1 MQALY
6 SKYRPNTFDDV
17 IGQDHISIPLKKGVE
32 EKNFSHAFLFSGT
45 RGTGK
50 TSVARILAREIGTD
64 SNDLYEID
72 AASHTG
78 VDDMREIL
86 ESVETLPLSSEYK
99 VYIFDEV
106 HMLSKSAF
114 NALLKTLEEPPHHVV
129 FILATTEPEKVPETI
144 QSRCEVYTFREPNE
158 KILREVVENT
168 AKKEKVKLD
177 KGVSELIAKLGR
189 GSFRDTLS
197 HLQKIIS
204 LSTDEIISRDE
215 VENITGIPSSDTVV
229 KWLKAYINGDVT
241 LQGDVISDLSSKQ
254 KDAKFFAE
262 LLIEKLRI
270 MLLVKIGAI
279 KITDVNSCTDSE
291 VEAMNV
297 MLADNSEGIGSDKL
311 RRLLVAYTE
320 ISSSPQPYIPLELAF
335 MESLEG

>member
-1 MQALY
+1 MKALY

-17 IGQDHISIPLKKGVE
+17 IGQEHISVPLKKGVE

-50 TSVARILAREIGTD
+50 TSVARILAKEIGTD

-144 QSRCEVYTFREPNE
+144 HSRCELYTFREPNE
-158 KILREVVENT
+158 KILKEVVENT
-168 AKKEKVKLD
+168 AKKEKIKLD
-177 KGVSELIAKLGR
+177 KGVSELLAKLGR

-197 HLQKIIS
+197 HLQKVIS
-204 LSTDEIISRDE
+204 LSSDEIISRDE
-215 VENITGIPSSDTVV
+215 VENITGIPSSDTVM
-229 KWLKAYINGDVT
+229 KWLKAYVTGDT
-241 LQGDVISDLSSKQ
+241 ELCGEVISDLASNQ
-254 KDAKFFAE
+254 KDAKFFTE

-270 MLLVKIGAI
+270 MLLVKIGVI
-279 KITDVNSCTDSE
+279 KFTDVDTCGDSE
-291 VEAMNV
+291 IETMKE
-297 MLADNSEGIGSDKL
+297 LSEKNGDGVTSDKM
-311 RRLLVAYTE
+311 RRLLFAYTE
-320 ISSSPQPYIPLELAF
+320 ITTSPQPYIPLELAF
-335 MESLEG
+335 MESLER

>member
-1 MQALY
+1 MKALY
-6 SKYRPNTFDDV
+6 SKYRPETFKDV
-17 IGQDHISIPLKKGVE
+17 IGQDHISIPLEKGVKE
-32 EKNFSHAFLFSGT
+32 NNFSHAFLFSGT

-86 ESVETLPLSSEYK
+86 ESVETLPMSSEYK

-114 NALLKTLEEPPHHVV
+114 NALLKTLEEPPHHVI

-144 QSRCEVYTFREPNE
+144 HSRCEVYTFREPNE
-158 KILREVVENT
+158 SILKDVVENI

-197 HLQKIIS
+197 HLQKVIS
-204 LSTDEIISRDE
+204 LSSDEVISREE
-215 VENITGIPSSDTVV
+215 VESVTGIPSSDVIM
-229 KWLKAYINGDVT
+229 KWLTAYVTGDSN
-241 LQGDVISDLSSKQ
+241 LQGEVISDLAAKQ
-254 KDAKFFAE
+254 KDAKFFTE
-262 LLIEKLRI
+262 LLIEKIRI

-279 KITDVNSCTDSE
+279 KFEDINTCGE
-291 VEAMNV
+291 GEIKV
-297 MLADNSEGIGSDKL
+297 MKDLLESNGDGVTSSKL
-311 RRLLVAYTE
+311 RRLLSAYYE
-320 ISSSPQPYIPLELAF
+320 ISNSPQPYIPLELAF
-335 MESLEG
+335 MESIEG

>member
-17 IGQDHISIPLKKGVE
+17 IGQEHISLPLKKGVE

-114 NALLKTLEEPPHHVV
+114 NALLKTLEEPPHHVI

-144 QSRCEVYTFREPNE
+144 HSRCEVYTFREPNE
-158 KILREVVENT
+158 GILKDVVEGV

-197 HLQKIIS
+197 HLQKVIS
-204 LSTDEIISRDE
+204 LSSDEVISRDE
-215 VENITGIPSSDTVV
+215 VESVTGIPSSDTVM
-229 KWLKAYINGDVT
+229 KWLTAYITGDAL
-241 LQGDVISDLSSKQ
+241 LQGEVISDLETKQ
-254 KDAKFFAE
+254 KDAKFFVE

-270 MLLVKIGAI
+270 MLLVKIGAV
-279 KITDVNSCTDSE
+279 KYSDVDTCGDSE
-291 VEAMNV
+291 IESMKK
-297 MLADNSEGIGSDKL
+297 LSESNSDGITSAKL

-320 ISSSPQPYIPLELAF
+320 IASSPQPYIPLELAF

>member
-1 MQALY
+1 MKALY
-6 SKYRPNTFDDV
+6 SKYRPEKFKDV
-17 IGQDHISIPLKKGVE
+17 IGQDHISIPL
-32 EKNFSHAFLFSGT
+32 EKSVKEKSFSHAFLFSGT

-64 SNDLYEID
+64 SHDLYEID

-86 ESVETLPLSSEYK
+86 ESVETLPMSSEYK
-99 VYIFDEV
+99 VYILDEV

-114 NALLKTLEEPPHHVV
+114 NALLKTLEEPPHHVI

-144 QSRCEVYTFREPNE
+144 HSRCEVYTFREPNE
-158 KILREVVENT
+158 SILKNVVENV

-197 HLQKIIS
+197 HLQKVIS
-204 LSTDEIISRDE
+204 LSSDDIISREE
-215 VENITGIPSSDTVV
+215 VEKVTGIPSSDTVM
-229 KWLKAYINGDVT
+229 KWLTAYVKGDSS
-241 LQGDVISDLSSKQ
+241 LQGEVIYELSSRQ

-270 MLLVKIGAI
+270 MLLVKIGSI
-279 KITDVNSCTDSE
+279 KFEEVDTCGDGEIKVMKELLDSNGDGITS
-291 VEAMNV
+291 
-297 MLADNSEGIGSDKL
+297 LKL
-311 RRLLVAYTE
+311 RRLLVAYGE
-320 ISSSPQPYIPLELAF
+320 ISSSPQPYIPIELAF

>member
-6 SKYRPNTFDDV
+6 TKYRPNNFDEV
-17 IGQDHISIPLKKGVE
+17 IGQDHISIPLKKCVA
-32 EKNFSHAFLFSGT
+32 EKRFSHAFLFSGT

-50 TSVARILAREIGTD
+50 TSIARILAREIGTD
-64 SNDLYEID
+64 NNDLYEID

-106 HMLSKSAF
+106 HMLSPSAF
-114 NALLKTLEEPPHHVV
+114 NALLKTLEEPPHHVI
-129 FILATTEPEKVPETI
+129 FILATTRLDKIPDTI
-144 QSRCEVYTFREPNE
+144 QSRCEVYSFREPNE
-158 KILREVVENT
+158 KILKEVVEST

-177 KGVSELIAKLGR
+177 KGVAELIAKLGR

-204 LSTDEIISRDE
+204 LSSDEVISRSE
-215 VENITGIPSSDTVV
+215 VEDITGIPSSDTVM
-229 KWLKAYINGDVT
+229 KWLTAYIKSDTSLAGE
-241 LQGDVISDLSSKQ
+241 VISDLSSKQ

-270 MLLVKIGAI
+270 MLLVKIGSI
-279 KITDVNSCTDSE
+279 KFDNIDTCGE
-291 VEAMNV
+291 EEIKV
-297 MLADNSEGIGSDKL
+297 MKDLVDNNGEGIGSDKL
-311 RRLLVAYTE
+311 RRLLVAYSE
-320 ISSSPQPYIPLELAF
+320 ISLSPQPYIPLELAF
-335 MESLEG
+335 MESLQG